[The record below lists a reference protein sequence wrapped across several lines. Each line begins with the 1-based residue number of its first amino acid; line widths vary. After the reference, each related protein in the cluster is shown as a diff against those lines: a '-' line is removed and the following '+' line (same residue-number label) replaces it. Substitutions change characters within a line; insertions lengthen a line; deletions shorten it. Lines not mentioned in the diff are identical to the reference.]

1 MSSRRTAQ
9 VREGGRLRIYE
20 VDFHFCRRYERPQVY
35 ELDSAGKATAR
46 FETAGDVFKWVRV
59 R

>member
-1 MSSRRTAQ
+1 MKLT
-9 VREGGRLRIYE
+9 
-20 VDFHFCRRYERPQVY
+20 FHFRRRYERPQVY